1 MGNGFETASKYPGG
15 LNMNPAGFGR
25 AFLAMVCVVW
35 LVACAHSDETRSDAG
50 ASKVLV
56 EDQVGFD
63 FADGIRLPE
72 DWTQEQKVFAL
83 KNFRVGNGPNRILI
97 AGVQFELQ
105 GNEAA
110 DRTMVSSVA
119 YGGRELTLIPGS
131 EVLVSWMWKGTEIW
145 LKVALYYLLNPPSGS
160 HDLTVTYV
168 GPVPSGNVGAI
179 SLYNT
184 KQTLPIILANNHQED
199 RQKEI
204 ITQITT
210 KTDGAWVVDFI
221 ACNHKSDLE
230 PQTKGHI
237 RRFSAQE
244 FVGGKSSLLGGTLPV
259 TAAGETTLHWAMK
272 KHNRLAHI
280 VLQIDYQR

>member
-1 MGNGFETASKYPGG
+1 
-15 LNMNPAGFGR
+15 MNPARFGR
-25 AFLAMVCVVW
+25 AFLAMLCLVW
-35 LVACAHSDETRSDAG
+35 LVACAHSDKTSSGEG

-56 EDQVGFD
+56 KDQIGFD
-63 FADGIRLPE
+63 FADGIKLPE
-72 DWTQEQKVFAL
+72 DWNKEQKVFAL
-83 KNFRVGNGPNRILI
+83 KNFNVGNGPNRILI

-105 GNEAA
+105 GNAAA
-110 DRTMVSSVA
+110 DNTMVSSVSYA
-119 YGGRELTLIPGS
+119 GRELTPIPGS
-131 EVLVSWMWKGTEIW
+131 EVQFSWMWKGTEIW
-145 LKVALYYLLNPPSGS
+145 LKAAIYYLVDPPSGS
-160 HDLTVTYV
+160 HDITVTYT

-184 KQTLPIILANNHQED
+184 KQTIPIILANNHQID
-199 RQKEI
+199 RKKEI

-210 KTDGAWVVDFI
+210 KTGGAWVVDFI

-259 TAAGETTLHWAMK
+259 SAAGETTLHWAMN

-280 VLQIDYQR
+280 VLEIDYQR